1 LEVTAHAQSAI
12 DAVTPEDAAATA
24 TLLRAPAAIA
34 AWFFLIGAVAA
45 QVVWSTGT
53 LEAAGAAAVRCL
65 AVGFVCVPFLLP
77 SRRYRPGR
85 TAMRAWIVAA
95 AIASTIR
102 SVYLCV
108 SLFPLPL
115 GEWLIAVGVQA
126 GVVAAFWLAVFA
138 VIRGPRGISA

>member
-1 LEVTAHAQSAI
+1 MEVTAHAQSAI
-12 DAVTPEDAAATA
+12 DAVTPEDAAATT

-53 LEAAGAAAVRCL
+53 LEAAAAAAVRCL
-65 AVGFVCVPFLLP
+65 AVGFVCVPFLLS
-77 SRRYRPGR
+77 SRRYRRP
-85 TAMRAWIVAA
+85 AMRAWIVVA
-95 AIASTIR
+95 AIAATVR

-115 GEWLIAVGVQA
+115 GEWLVAVGVQA
-126 GVVAAFWLAVFA
+126 AVAGAFWLAVYSLL
-138 VIRGPRGISA
+138 RPRPAGL